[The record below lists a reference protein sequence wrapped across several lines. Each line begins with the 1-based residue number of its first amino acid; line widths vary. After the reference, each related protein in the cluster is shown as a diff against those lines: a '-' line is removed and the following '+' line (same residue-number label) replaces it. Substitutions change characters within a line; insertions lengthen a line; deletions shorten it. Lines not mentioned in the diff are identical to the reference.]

1 MNRPQINYCISF
13 STVRDEDFALHEE
26 VQKLRASTKH
36 FNLSS
41 WLKEAIAEKLARESA
56 KQK

>member
-1 MNRPQINYCISF
+1 MNRPQINYCITF
-13 STVRDEDFALHEE
+13 STVRDEEFALHKE
-26 VQKLRASTKH
+26 VEKLRASRTH

-56 KQK
+56 EQK